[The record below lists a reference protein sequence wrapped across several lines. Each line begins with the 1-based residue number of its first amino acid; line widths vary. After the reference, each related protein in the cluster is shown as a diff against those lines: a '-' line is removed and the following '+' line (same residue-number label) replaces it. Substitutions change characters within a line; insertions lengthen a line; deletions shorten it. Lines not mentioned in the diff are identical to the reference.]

1 MQAEFEVLFNE
12 TGAIKSLEALDALL
26 ARQPELADGSRVP
39 LTSVTEAKD
48 MIATATLPAKQQH
61 KLALQQAIRQVEA
74 ENESLQQQYVA
85 VQPVLAAA
93 SEEIQACKA
102 LIEKTAMT
110 CERWRATNA

>member
-48 MIATATLPAKQQH
+48 MIASAMLPAKQQH

-74 ENESLQQQYVA
+74 ENDSLQQQYMA
-85 VQPVLAAA
+85 AQPALAAA